1 MAPRLTSGASAR
13 HALQLIFLAG
23 MPPFWAESETPS
35 SPPFFASK
43 STSPAN
49 RGQRSPPEPGYDD
62 DGGGTVEEYVPVEER
77 NKRDGRG
84 RGKSDISQVD

>member
-1 MAPRLTSGASAR
+1 
-13 HALQLIFLAG
+13 